1 MEVRPTYSTWREA
14 LVSIVL
20 EELGL
25 SPERLLAAHAVK
37 ADPRLLAYAVLQ
49 WYRKPKGGAA

>member
-1 MEVRPTYSTWREA
+1 MTGVRYEAWREA
-14 LVSIVL
+14 LVAILL

-25 SPERLLAAHAVK
+25 FPERLVAAHAVK